1 LEPTA
6 QRDLR
11 LTLAGL
17 QAGCL
22 GSLLMIGWWLLAELI
37 QRRSPWTVP
46 NLLATTFYGERAYRS
61 AFMAST
67 WSGLATPVVVY
78 CLAGV
83 GFALLGRERK
93 AGWLLVMIGAVTGL
107 LLDWFVFDFSMRRIN
122 PLVSIYSPDR
132 ILAVSHLIYGITL
145 ASYPGFARD
154 LLPQPATTSQISS
167 ATPPTQEPPEI
178 PVAHSADLS
187 DQEIGGGVPQSADE
201 TPTGP
206 RPL

>member
-1 LEPTA
+1 
-6 QRDLR
+6 
-11 LTLAGL
+11 
-17 QAGCL
+17 
-22 GSLLMIGWWLLAELI
+22 MIGWWLLAELI
-37 QRRSPWTVP
+37 QHRSPWTVP

-61 AFMAST
+61 AFTAST
-67 WSGLATPVVVY
+67 WSGFAAPMVVY

-93 AGWLLVMIGAVTGL
+93 AGWLLIMIGAVTGL
-107 LLDWFVFDFSMRRIN
+107 LLDWFVFDFTLRRIN

-145 ASYPGFARD
+145 ASYAGFARD
-154 LLPQPATTSQISS
+154 LLPQPAPPSEATSE
-167 ATPPTQEPPEI
+167 APPTLKRPEV
-178 PVAHSADLS
+178 PVAHSEGLS

-201 TPTGP
+201 APTGP